1 MTKKK
6 KQKQQ
11 KEERIEAKEGLQLPM
26 KNLLI

>member
-11 KEERIEAKEGLQLPM
+11 KEEHIELKTELQLPM